1 MAQPN
6 IPLMTQSLQ
15 NIAQEIEKFANIL
28 PLDLQAQIEALQQAF
43 APLAAL
49 PQQVAQIEGQVN
61 QMQVQLDQVQ
71 GQLGQVQGQLDQ
83 VQGQF
88 DQVQGQLTTIEK
100 SIWVLCYLNF
110 ECLDFNFLKMANTAN
125 QLQSIYAIETS
136 LTSSDLSSVVEPT
149 QWGADGG
156 NFKG

>member
-15 NIAQEIEKFANIL
+15 NIAQEIEKFGNIL

-49 PQQVAQIEGQVN
+49 PQQVTQIESQVN

-71 GQLGQVQGQLDQ
+71 GQLGQM
-83 VQGQF
+83 
-88 DQVQGQLTTIEK
+88 QGQLTTIEK
-100 SIWVLCYLNF
+100 R
-110 ECLDFNFLKMANTAN
+110 LDNLVAGNRDTT
-125 QLQSIYAIETS
+125 IE
-136 LTSSDLSSVVEPT
+136 
-149 QWGADGG
+149 
-156 NFKG
+156 